1 MCLLFGFKGIMFALE
16 KRTDMKKMRREI
28 EASVQGMLPHTN
40 PTIHTLYILALIL
53 ALVLFSILT
62 FITI

>member
-1 MCLLFGFKGIMFALE
+1 MFALE

-62 FITI
+62 FIAL